1 MAKAKKDGSMV
12 QGFMVLVV
20 LLLCSGAA
28 GFAVG
33 YTQKFHPEEK
43 VAPGAGG
50 IAATSATTGTDV
62 SGSSNTTPA
71 TLKKVYWIK
80 TKGWE
85 RAGYAIKV
93 IINGNDAGT
102 YQTPDRLQE
111 VTKFIKPGENKI
123 QFIAKSLPAGNRSD
137 YDGSYLELNLYQG
150 SKYSSNGY
158 KDGEKLVSYSR
169 KITETDDF
177 DDSQD
182 FTVVE

>member
-12 QGFMVLVV
+12 QGFLVLIV

-43 VAPGAGG
+43 VAPGSGG
-50 IAATSATTGTDV
+50 AVTSATTGTDV
-62 SGSSNTTPA
+62 SGSSTTTPA

-93 IINGNDAGT
+93 QLNGNDVGT
-102 YQTPDRLQE
+102 FQTPDRLQE
-111 VTKFIKPGENKI
+111 VTKFVKPGENKI
-123 QFIAKSLPAGNRSD
+123 RFIAKSLPSGNRSD
-137 YDGSYLELNLYQG
+137 YDGSYLELNLFQG
-150 SKYSSNGY
+150 EKYSSNGY
-158 KDGEKLVSYSR
+158 KDGEKLVSYTR
-169 KITETDDF
+169 KITETEDF
-177 DDSQD
+177 DTDQD